1 MRHFYSYLWETK
13 MTKCGKIVFNHD
25 VTRAS
30 VDILSK
36 MVFND
41 DETQFLYIEQNCF
54 QLQTAVFWS
63 NVMTYT
69 RAHKSWLNEF
79 YIGEH

>member
-1 MRHFYSYLWETK
+1 

-54 QLQTAVFWS
+54 QLQTAVF
-63 NVMTYT
+63 
-69 RAHKSWLNEF
+69 
-79 YIGEH
+79 